1 MTLFDLAAKITLDT
15 KGYEDG
21 VKNAEG
27 KLSTFAGK
35 LKSGFATAG
44 KIAAA
49 GIAAAGGAAVAVG
62 KQALE
67 SYANY
72 EQLVGGVET
81 LFKDSSGLVQEY
93 AANAYKTA
101 GLSANQ
107 YMETVTSFSASLL
120 QSLGGDTEKAA
131 KVGDMAISDM
141 SDNANKMGS
150 SMESIQM
157 AYQGFAKQN
166 YTMLDNL
173 KLGYGGTKTEMER
186 LLQDATAISGVKY
199 DISSLSDVYEA
210 IHVIQGELDITGTTA
225 KEASTTISGSVSS
238 MKSAWQNLLTGIADD
253 NADFKGLVSNFVDS
267 VVTVGQNII
276 PRVKTIMGGL
286 GKLISES
293 ANKLIPLVV
302 STIVENLPQIIE
314 SGVNLVVSLIS
325 GLVGAIPQL
334 VQSIPQI
341 IGAIINGFVSAW
353 PQLKQAGIDLLNMVG
368 NGIKSMLSAVLSWG
382 KNIVQTVKNGIL
394 GAVSSLADAGMN
406 LVRGIWNGIS
416 NGLGWIKGK
425 IQGWVGNVVSFIKGL
440 FGIHSPSAVMRDEV
454 GVFLAKGIGVG
465 FEKEMPNVEK
475 LMQDSMP
482 DLSSSLR
489 FDVQPSFGGYRTTRT
504 NSGAADI
511 AAIVREEFRNVKI
524 YLDTGVLIGTVNSGI
539 GADYTAVKRRA
550 LA

>member
-1 MTLFDLAAKITLDT
+1 MNLFDLVAKITLDT
-15 KGYEDG
+15 SEYERGLDNAKG
-21 VKNAEG
+21 KT
-27 KLSTFAGK
+27 SSFASK

-44 KIAAA
+44 KLAAA
-49 GIAAAGGAAVAVG
+49 GIAVAGGAAVAVG

-81 LFKDSSGLVQEY
+81 LFKGSAGLVQEY

-107 YMETVTSFSASLL
+107 YMETITGFSASLL

-186 LLQDATAISGVKY
+186 LLKDATAISGVKY

-253 NADFKGLVSNFVDS
+253 NADFEGLVGNFVDS

-276 PRVKTIMGGL
+276 PRVKSIMGGL

-302 STIVENLPQIIE
+302 TTIVDNLPQIIE
-314 SGVNLVVSLIS
+314 SGVNLVVSLIT
-325 GLVGAIPQL
+325 GLIAAIPQL

-341 IGAIINGFVSAW
+341 IKAIINGFVSAW
-353 PQLKQAGIDLLNMVG
+353 PQLKQAGINLLNMVG
-368 NGIKSMLSAVLSWG
+368 DGIKSMLSKVVDWG
-382 KNIVQTVKNGIL
+382 RNIIQSVKDGVMQKIEDAKNWGREMINNFIGGLLEKWEALKSKVGGVANKIAGFFKHSIPTEGAFKRDDLWGAHMIENFTSGMIKKAPSLIDAAYGI
-394 GAVSSLADAGMN
+394 AD
-406 LVRGIWNGIS
+406 S
-416 NGLGWIKGK
+416 
-425 IQGWVGNVVSFIKGL
+425 VG
-440 FGIHSPSAVMRDEV
+440 SAM
-454 GVFLAKGIGVG
+454 
-465 FEKEMPNVEK
+465 
-475 LMQDSMP
+475 
-482 DLSSSLR
+482 R
-489 FDVQPSFGGYRTTRT
+489 FDVQPSFGSTSAG
-504 NSGAADI
+504 SSDGALAAEI
-511 AAIVREEFRNVKI
+511 AALREDVRNMRI
-524 YLDTGVLIGTVNSGI
+524 YLDTGVLVGAVDSGFY
-539 GADYTAVKRRA
+539 GLAAGNRRRA
-550 LA
+550 FA

>member
-1 MTLFDLAAKITLDT
+1 MDLFDLVAKITLQTND
-15 KGYEDG
+15 YEQGLRD
-21 VKNAEG
+21 AEG
-27 KLSTFAGK
+27 KTTSFAGK
-35 LKSGFATAG
+35 LKAGFATAG

-49 GIAAAGGAAVAVG
+49 GIAVAGGAAIAVG

-81 LFKDSSGLVQEY
+81 LFKGSSALVQEY

-131 KVGDMAISDM
+131 KIGDMAITDM

-186 LLQDATAISGVKY
+186 LLKDATAISGVKY

-210 IHVIQGELDITGTTA
+210 IHVIQGELEITGTTA

-253 NADFKGLVSNFVDS
+253 NADFETLVSNFVDS
-267 VVTVGQNII
+267 VVTVGSNII

-286 GKLISES
+286 SKLISEA
-293 ANKLIPLVV
+293 ANKLVPLVV
-302 STIVENLPQIIE
+302 NTIVENLPQIIE

-325 GLVGAIPQL
+325 GLIAAIPQL
-334 VQSIPQI
+334 VRSIPQI
-341 IGAIINGFVSAW
+341 IRAIINGFVSAW
-353 PQLKQAGIDLLNMVG
+353 PQLKQAGIDLLQMVG
-368 NGIKSMLSAVLSWG
+368 NGIKSMFSAVVGWG
-382 KNIVQTVKNGIL
+382 KSIVQSVKSGVV

-416 NGLGWIKGK
+416 NGLGWIKNK
-425 IQGWVGNVVSFIKGL
+425 ISGWVGNVTSFIKNL
-440 FGIHSPSAVMRDEV
+440 FGIHSPSTVMRDEV
-454 GVFLAKGIGVG
+454 GLFLAKGIGVG
-465 FEKEMPNVEK
+465 FEQGMKDVEK
-475 LMQDSMP
+475 SMRDSMP
-482 DLSSSLR
+482 DLTSGYD
-489 FDVQPSFGGYRTTRT
+489 FNVTGNYNGYGGYGYGDMSAK
-504 NSGAADI
+504 SGV
-511 AAIVREEFRNVKI
+511 AIYGDVNITIDGAGKNAEEIGRDLYKM
-524 YLDTGVLIGTVNSGI
+524 LIRQ
-539 GADYTAVKRRA
+539 GATAYA
-550 LA
+550 I